1 MIPEVEPL
9 EAMNRIDAG
18 AFLLDVREADEWEM
32 GHAPE
37 AVWIPLGELA
47 SRVSE
52 IPADSEI
59 LVICRSGAVRPPR
72 VACHRE
78 LLRPRRHGRLR
89 RGRRTSREK
98 RQRPYEASPLRRRNG
113 QPRQWG
119 SDVHKRLLGL

>member
-59 LVICRSGAVRPPR
+59 LVICRSGGRSATAAEALIGSGLNAINCQGGMQAWAQADLPVITADGSAGQ
-72 VACHRE
+72 VA
-78 LLRPRRHGRLR
+78 
-89 RGRRTSREK
+89 
-98 RQRPYEASPLRRRNG
+98 
-113 QPRQWG
+113 
-119 SDVHKRLLGL
+119 

>member
-9 EAMNRIDAG
+9 EAINRIDAG

-37 AVWIPLGELA
+37 ATWIPLGELA

-59 LVICRSGAVRPPR
+59 LVI
-72 VACHRE
+72 
-78 LLRPRRHGRLR
+78 
-89 RGRRTSREK
+89 
-98 RQRPYEASPLRRRNG
+98 
-113 QPRQWG
+113 
-119 SDVHKRLLGL
+119 